1 MNIQQS
7 INQML
12 YTGTV
17 AAGLY
22 AHSPAGKEAADIRAK
37 AQGVTKAAANTSKA
51 LGAAIKNEQV
61 TGQDLNKSIFETPVG
76 EQLTDFGAQEVQKR
90 KELFEADPSDKNYKA
105 YQKAKKGMEAL
116 LRSKKRHLEDKE
128 LRKKLV
134 EGTAEDPNVVPMKKT
149 KVEVNTD
156 GNK

>member
-7 INQML
+7 LNQIL

-22 AHSPAGKEAADIRAK
+22 AHSPAGKLRAEKVQVNRDIARYNK
-37 AQGVTKAAANTSKA
+37 RENR
-51 LGAAIKNEQV
+51 LMEIKNPE
-61 TGQDLNKSIFETPVG
+61 IFETAMLEHYKYG
-76 EQLTDFGAQEVQKR
+76 EKLAQKKFELTPTQENLKKLELEIDARRDWEDFMLEQQQERQ
-90 KELFEADPSDKNYKA
+90 ETLKN
-105 YQKAKKGMEAL
+105 QQEQF
-116 LRSKKRHLEDKE
+116 D

-156 GNK
+156 GKE